1 MTRSLR
7 INSARDSSGAEIDI
21 EIVGGRIASIASA
34 GGKPA
39 GDGQQL
45 DAAGHLVLPAL
56 VEAHCHFDKT
66 LWGQPWR
73 PNSAGPTLRDYI
85 DNERRILRGL
95 DVPIAAR
102 AGKLIENCIARGS
115 LHFRC
120 HIDVDPEFGVSHVE
134 AMLALRETY
143 RDIITM
149 EFVAFPQTGMLIRPG
164 TLGVME
170 EALKLGVEHVGGLDP
185 CGIDNDPIR
194 HLEAIFDLAGK
205 YGRGVDI
212 HLHDKGEL
220 GLWQI
225 ERIADFTEAR
235 GMTGRVVISHA
246 YCLGEARPA
255 RLERIARA
263 LADNGIGIM
272 TTAPADGPAP
282 PVADLRAAGVTVCM
296 GSDGIRDAWSPLG
309 TGDMLERALF
319 LCLRFDWA
327 RDEDLAAAFDCVS
340 AAGARVLGLGDYGL
354 ALGAPANLVL
364 LPAENIGDAIA
375 RRPQERT
382 VISRGVVV
390 AENGAITP
398 ADDGHRAA
406 SISRAVQQY
415 R

>member
-1 MTRSLR
+1 MGDTHFISDLR
-7 INSARDSSGAEIDI
+7 DARGSAVDLLIDR
-21 EIVGGRIASIASA
+21 GKIAAVT
-34 GGKPA
+34 PA
-39 GDGQQL
+39 GSTSPDMPRL
-45 DAAGHLVLPAL
+45 AGEGRLLLPAL

-73 PNSAGPTLRDYI
+73 ANSAGPTLRDYI

-102 AGKLIENCIARGS
+102 AGKLIENCIAKGA

-120 HIDVDPEFGVSHVE
+120 HVDVDPEFGVSHVE

-143 RDIITM
+143 RGIITM
-149 EFVAFPQTGMLIRPG
+149 EFVAFPQTGLLIRPG
-164 TLGVME
+164 TLAVME

-185 CGIDNDPIR
+185 AGIDNDPIR
-194 HLEAIFDLAGK
+194 HLEAIFDLAGR
-205 YGRGVDI
+205 YGRGIDI

-235 GMTGRVVISHA
+235 GYQGKVVISHA
-246 YCLGEARPA
+246 YCLGQAGSERLARIAA
-255 RLERIARA
+255 RLATA
-263 LADNGIGIM
+263 GISIM

-282 PVADLRAAGVTVCM
+282 PVADLVAAGVNVCM
-296 GSDGIRDAWSPLG
+296 GSDGIRDAWSPFG

-327 RDEDLAAAFDCVS
+327 KDAEIAMAFDCVTTG
-340 AAGARVLGLGDYGL
+340 GARVLGLADHGL
-354 ALGAPANLVL
+354 KLGAPANLIL

-375 RRPQERT
+375 RRPQDRL
-382 VISRGVVV
+382 VIAQGRIV
-390 AENGAITP
+390 AE
-398 ADDGHRAA
+398 DGRYLAA
-406 SISRAVQQY
+406 G
-415 R
+415 